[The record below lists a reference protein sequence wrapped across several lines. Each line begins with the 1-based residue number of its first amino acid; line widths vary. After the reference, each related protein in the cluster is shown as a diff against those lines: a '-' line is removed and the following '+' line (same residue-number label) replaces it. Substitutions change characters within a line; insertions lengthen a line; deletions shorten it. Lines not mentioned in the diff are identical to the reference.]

1 MLDKIYA
8 IKALRSLFANAKP
21 ELGICTDEHG
31 SKRTTISLS
40 KPTLKECK
48 DFVESCMALGVREAE
63 ADKRRAKD
71 KTFGHADA
79 FGQAIADACY
89 ATGQPGPTPLLEGIL
104 VVPTTEKHDG
114 SGYPIMRIYG
124 LTPRLYEDQDL
135 ESRLFLVS
143 SGCDVLDLD
152 LDAPPGLGP
161 MLKSDIVEGYQHIF
175 CRRNYIYASG
185 CSTVKLQLGPRRE
198 G

>member
-8 IKALRSLFANAKP
+8 IKALRALFANAKP
-21 ELGICTDEHG
+21 ELGICTDENG
-31 SKRTTISLS
+31 SKRTTISLT

-48 DFVESCMALGVREAE
+48 DFVESCMALGVSEAK
-63 ADKRRAKD
+63 AAKQRAED
-71 KTFGHADA
+71 EIFGFADA
-79 FGQAIADACY
+79 IGEAIEAACY
-89 ATGQPGPTPLLEGIL
+89 STGDPRPTPLLAGIL

-114 SGYPIMRIYG
+114 SGYPVMRIYG
-124 LTPRLYEDQDL
+124 VTPRQHDDQPL
-135 ESRLFLVS
+135 RELIVPVS
-143 SGCDVLDLD
+143 SGCDVLDLEE
-152 LDAPPGLGP
+152 LP

-198 G
+198 D